1 MRKIGIDQ
9 TTAWILSVFFTS
21 LTFGGLYGVTK
32 LAAKSGPGAGK
43 GHHAEEGHR
52 EEPAAPHGHPEA
64 SHHEATTEAS
74 PHHAAESPP
83 AHGAEPAH
91 GAPAA
96 DAAHG
101 SPAAQPHKQ
110 PADDKKHA
118 PAPAHHK

>member
-43 GHHAEEGHR
+43 GHHVEEGHG

-83 AHGAEPAH
+83 AHGA
-91 GAPAA
+91 PAA

-101 SPAAQPHKQ
+101 SPAPQPHKQ